1 MLRIVTVHWTVSQPK
16 RSEDEEEE
24 IPILVTRTIA
34 HKLISVDLMIGNIGD
49 DDDDDDDEIVEIRFN
64 FIAQW
69 QLLL

>member
-16 RSEDEEEE
+16 RSKDEEEE

-49 DDDDDDDEIVEIRFN
+49 DDDEIVEIRFN